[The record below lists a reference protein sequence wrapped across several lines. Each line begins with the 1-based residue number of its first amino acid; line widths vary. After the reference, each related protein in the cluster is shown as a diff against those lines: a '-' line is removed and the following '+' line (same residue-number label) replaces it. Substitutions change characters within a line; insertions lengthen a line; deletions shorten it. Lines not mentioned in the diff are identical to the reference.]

1 MATPVVTTKTY
12 KEKAVIGG
20 VTVWQNS
27 GNSIEISDTN
37 YPSVKAGLRALSEKA
52 GFKYDPDW
60 TVQQL
65 GKKLIAFVNDK

>member
-27 GNSIEISDTN
+27 DNSIEISDTN
-37 YPSVKAGLRALSEKA
+37 YPSVKAGLRDLSEKA

>member
-1 MATPVVTTKTY
+1 MATPVVTAKTY
-12 KEKAVIGG
+12 KAKADIGG

-27 GNSIEISDTN
+27 DNSIEISDTN

-52 GFKYDPDW
+52 GFKYDAGW

-65 GKKLIAFVNDK
+65 GKKLIEFVNNK